1 MIKKVKIE
9 AYQVG
14 LVFENRKLVNVIEQ
28 GLHWIFGNKNV
39 MIYDMN
45 ANFIAPFELN
55 ILLENEILA
64 SMLEVVAVADN
75 EIVLQFVNG
84 NFKGT
89 LAAGRYA
96 FWKGIVKNE
105 FTRVDLSKIEITK
118 KYLGEFVRKQSVE
131 ILCSKIHRL
140 EQRQSFV
147 VCKWNFR

>member
-55 ILLENEILA
+55 VLLENEMLA

-89 LAAGRYA
+89 LAAGR
-96 FWKGIVKNE
+96 
-105 FTRVDLSKIEITK
+105 
-118 KYLGEFVRKQSVE
+118 
-131 ILCSKIHRL
+131 
-140 EQRQSFV
+140 
-147 VCKWNFR
+147 